1 MFEWFRSKP
10 KSCTNRAL
18 VEYDISNFNYI
29 QFNQNDSIGRGIAIY
44 THESISKSTI
54 QISKES
60 NFEEAGLF
68 PSPTG

>member
-1 MFEWFRSKP
+1 MIFQILTTSSLIKM
-10 KSCTNRAL
+10 TLL
-18 VEYDISNFNYI
+18 VEEL
-29 QFNQNDSIGRGIAIY
+29 QF
-44 THESISKSTI
+44 THEIISKSTI